1 MTARPSVVVVGAG
14 LSGLAAAWELSGGAP
29 GDPDAP
35 RIEVLEAAPRVGGPL
50 VLGDLGGQAVDLG
63 PDGFL
68 ARRPE
73 ARALIE
79 ELGLGDDLIDIG
91 ASGASLWLRGELRPI
106 PRSLALGVP
115 ASRAAL
121 RELGGLSWHARV
133 AAWRDWL
140 VPRAL
145 HVGDDASIG
154 QIVRTKLGDEI
165 ARSVV
170 EPLVGGIQAGRID
183 DLSAAALL
191 PGLLAAAQRG
201 GSLMRALAA
210 AAPPPA
216 PAGTA
221 GPAFHSLRG
230 GLGALPQTLV
240 DRLVARGV
248 VVRTATPVQALRRV
262 TGEHPLVVETA
273 TTATPADAVV
283 VATPA
288 AVTAALL
295 GSWDPDLA
303 ALGSIRYAA
312 AAMVS
317 ASYPEVTAPL
327 PAGTGVLVPLGTPW
341 AGGGTLIVTALT
353 FLDRK
358 WEPLRQPG
366 RVLVRAHV
374 GRSDD
379 QRYAAF
385 DDEHLGARV
394 ADEIA
399 LVLGWSARPTEV
411 RVQRFLPGLPQYTVG
426 YADLVARARDAAA
439 RGGVDLAGST
449 YDGVGIPASIGSGR
463 RAARAA
469 LMRLAPRA

>member
-1 MTARPSVVVVGAG
+1 MTPRPSVVVIGAG
-14 LSGLAAAWELSGGAP
+14 LSGLAAAWELSGGATES
-29 GDPDAP
+29 PDAP
-35 RIEVLEAAPRVGGPL
+35 RIEVLEAAGRVGGPL
-50 VLGDLGGQAVDLG
+50 VLGELGGQAVDLG

-73 ARALIE
+73 ARTLIE
-79 ELGLGDDLIDIG
+79 EMGLADDLIDIG
-91 ASGASLWLRGELRPI
+91 ASGASLWLRGQLHPI

-115 ASRAAL
+115 ASMAPL
-121 RELGGLSWHARV
+121 RELGGLSWRARA
-133 AAWRDWL
+133 AAWRDR
-140 VPRAL
+140 VAPRAL
-145 HVGDDASIG
+145 PVGDDASIG
-154 QIVRTKLGDEI
+154 EIVRAKLGDEI
-165 ARSVV
+165 AANVV

-201 GSLMRALAA
+201 GSLLRAMAA
-210 AAPPPA
+210 GAPSPVPSGA
-216 PAGTA
+216 P

-230 GLGALPQTLV
+230 GLGTLPLALA
-240 DRLVARGV
+240 DRLDSRGV
-248 VVRTATPVQALRRV
+248 VVRTATTVQAVRRV

-273 TTATPADAVV
+273 HTATPADAVV

-288 AVTAALL
+288 PVTAALL

-303 ALGSIRYAA
+303 ALGSVAYAA

-317 ASYPEVTAPL
+317 ASYPEATAAL

-341 AGGGTLIVTALT
+341 AGGGTMIVTALT

-358 WEPLRQPG
+358 WEHLRQPG
-366 RVLVRAHV
+366 RALVRAHV

-385 DDEHLGARV
+385 DDEHLSARV
-394 ADEIA
+394 ADEVA
-399 LVLGWSARPTEV
+399 LLLGWSARPTEV
-411 RVQRFLPGLPQYTVG
+411 HVQRFLPGLPQYRVG
-426 YADLVARARDAAA
+426 YLDLVARARAAAA

-449 YDGVGIPASIGSGR
+449 YDGVGIPAAIGSGR

-469 LMRLAPRA
+469 RARLAERR

>member
-1 MTARPSVVVVGAG
+1 MSARPSVVVVGAG

-35 RIEVLEAAPRVGGPL
+35 RIEVLEAAARVGGPL
-50 VLGDLGGQAVDLG
+50 VLGDLDGQRIDLG

-73 ARALIE
+73 ARTLIE
-79 ELGLGDDLIDIG
+79 ELGLAEDLIDIG
-91 ASGASLWLRGELRPI
+91 ASGASLWLRGQLRPL

-115 ASRAAL
+115 TSRAAL
-121 RELGGLSWHARV
+121 RELGGLSWHARA
-133 AAWRDWL
+133 AAWRDGL
-140 VPRAL
+140 APRAL
-145 HVGDDASIG
+145 RVGDDASIG

-165 ARSVV
+165 ARTVV

-183 DLSAAALL
+183 DLSAALLL

-201 GSLMRALAA
+201 GSLLRALAA
-210 AAPPPA
+210 SAPA
-216 PAGTA
+216 PAAAAA

-230 GLGALPQTLV
+230 GLGSLPQALV
-240 DRLVARGV
+240 EHLAARGV
-248 VVRTATPVQALRRV
+248 VVRTGAAVQALRRV

-283 VATPA
+283 MATPA
-288 AVTAALL
+288 PVTAALL

-303 ALGSIRYAA
+303 ALGAVRYAA
-312 AAMVS
+312 AAMIT
-317 ASYPEVTAPL
+317 ASYPEASAPL

-385 DDEHLGARV
+385 DDEHLSARV
-394 ADEIA
+394 ADEISV
-399 LVLGWSARPTEV
+399 LLGWSTRPIAAH
-411 RVQRFLPGLPQYTVG
+411 VQRFLPGLPQYVVG
-426 YADLVARARDAAA
+426 YRDLIAPARAAAQRA
-439 RGGVDLAGST
+439 GVDLAGST
-449 YDGVGIPASIGSGR
+449 YDGVGIPAAIGSGR

-469 LMRLAPRA
+469 LTRLAARP